1 MLLAIIHLKVIGRG
15 PDEIHDRRKYPIT
28 QMKKKDL
35 QNSSERAI
43 EMHRPVAG
51 LLAVV
56 FLEGLFWGYMIN
68 RLRK

>member
-1 MLLAIIHLKVIGRG
+1 MRYTT
-15 PDEIHDRRKYPIT
+15 DRKYPIT

-43 EMHRPVAG
+43 EISIGAAAG

>member
-1 MLLAIIHLKVIGRG
+1 
-15 PDEIHDRRKYPIT
+15 
-28 QMKKKDL
+28 MKKKDL

-43 EMHRPVAG
+43 EISIGAAAG